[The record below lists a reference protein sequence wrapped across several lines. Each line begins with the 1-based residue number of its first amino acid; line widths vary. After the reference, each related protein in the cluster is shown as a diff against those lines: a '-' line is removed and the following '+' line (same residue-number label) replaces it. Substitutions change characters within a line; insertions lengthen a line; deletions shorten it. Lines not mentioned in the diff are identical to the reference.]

1 MDNVQFFTDT
11 DVVTG
16 KVTETVLID
25 RGNGE
30 FTSMLK
36 SAYDEQQAKA
46 EQSTPSVTN
55 GDQL

>member
-11 DVVTG
+11 DVLTG

-30 FTSMLK
+30 YTSMLK
-36 SAYDEQQAKA
+36 SAYDEMLKQA
-46 EQSTPSVTN
+46 EQSTPN
-55 GDQL
+55 LAD